1 MRQDQLATVRE
12 LVRQS
17 RTCHA
22 RLVAVASGKGGVGK
36 TNVAI
41 NLGIALVEMGKRVL
55 LVDADQSLANVDLLL
70 GVTVA
75 STSRDVL
82 LGGMSMEQVIF
93 RHESG
98 LMVLPGSAGLAESSS
113 AQPGPSRWLVEQLW
127 PLRYQY
133 DFLILDT
140 AAGLTYDLVDLL
152 TCADEVI
159 IISTP
164 EPTAIND
171 AYALVKVLH
180 RAHPAICLRLL
191 LNMVESP
198 EEAEEVWER
207 FALVVRH
214 FLKREILCAGYV
226 VGDWS
231 VAQAVKRQRPLL
243 LEFPE
248 AAASEC
254 IRQLASTLLRDCP
267 TAAGGD
273 AACAI

>member
-12 LVRQS
+12 LVRQPATL
-17 RTCHA
+17 RA

-41 NLGIALVEMGKRVL
+41 NLGIALVEMGKKVL

-98 LMVLPGSAGLAESSS
+98 LMVLPGSAGLAELSK
-113 AQPGPSRWLVEQLW
+113 AQPGPARWLVEQVW
-127 PLRYQY
+127 PLRREH
-133 DFLILDT
+133 DFIILDA

-152 TCADEVI
+152 TCADEVLVV
-159 IISTP
+159 STP

-180 RAHPAICLRLL
+180 RARPDICLRLL

-198 EEAEEVWER
+198 QEAAEVWER
-207 FALVVRH
+207 FALVVEH
-214 FLKREILCAGYV
+214 FLKREIACAGYI

-231 VAQAVKRQRPLL
+231 VPQAVKRQRPLL

-254 IRQLASTLLRDCP
+254 IRQLARTLLSDGP
-267 TAAGGD
+267 TAAGGET
-273 AACAI
+273 ACAT